1 MTYQILPDDF
11 QKETFNRKATHP
23 LQSWQWGEARKATGQ
38 TVLRIGEFDGD
49 DLTNVFTIT
58 LHKIPKTSYRIG
70 YCARSVMPSQEL
82 LNYLKE
88 LGKKE
93 NLIMIKFEPN
103 VLKKDWK
110 LEIGNSNLQKSS
122 TPLFPTWTQLLDLT
136 ETEEELMKNLKSK
149 TRYNVRYAERNGVT
163 VREVTGDE
171 GFDSFAKLYF
181 QTVERQT
188 YHGHNK
194 EYHKTVW
201 NHLKDEIAHII
212 IAEYEGEPLAAYELF
227 YFNNV
232 LYYPYGGSSD
242 KHRNL
247 FASNLIMWEA
257 IRFGKSI
264 GATSFD
270 MWGSLPPDYDKS
282 KEWAGFTRFKEGY
295 GTEFVEF
302 VGSYD
307 LVINPLLYPIYTTA
321 YKVRDLLL
329 RARIL

>member
-1 MTYQILPDDF
+1 MSYQILPDDF
-11 QKETFNRKATHP
+11 NHETFNAAATHP

-38 TVLRIGEFDGD
+38 EVIRIGGYEGEK
-49 DLTNVFTIT
+49 LKNVFTIT

-70 YCARSVMPSQEL
+70 YCARSVMPSEEL
-82 LNYLKE
+82 LNFLE
-88 LGKKE
+88 DFGKKE

-103 VLKKDWK
+103 ILKKDWK
-110 LEIGNSNLQKSS
+110 LDIENWKLKKSS
-122 TPLFPTWTQLLDLT
+122 TPLFPTWTQVLDLT
-136 ETEEELMKNLKSK
+136 SSEEDLMKGMKSK
-149 TRYNVRYAERNGVT
+149 TRYNTRYAERNGVT

-171 GFDSFAKLYF
+171 GFQKFADLYF
-181 QTVERQT
+181 KTVERQT

-194 EYHKTVW
+194 AYHETVW
-201 NHLKDEIAHII
+201 NNLKDGIAHIL
-212 IAEYEGEPLAAYELF
+212 IAEHEGEALAAYELF

-242 KHRNL
+242 KYRNL
-247 FASNLIMWEA
+247 FASNLLMWEA
-257 IRFGKSI
+257 IKFGKQL

-270 MWGSLPPDYDKS
+270 MWGSLPPDYDTS

-321 YKVRDLLL
+321 YKIRDLLL